1 MELKRLL
8 VNITLYNLPRKPKNS
23 GDVSDDSKN
32 SNKYLKR
39 NKSEIGTHYQKE
51 EEHYVVVP
59 LIADPF
65 QCKLT
70 TRQNQAI

>member
-39 NKSEIGTHYQKE
+39 HKSGIGTHYQKE
-51 EEHYVVVP
+51 EENKNTEFIKCHKK
-59 LIADPF
+59 IMW
-65 QCKLT
+65 
-70 TRQNQAI
+70 